1 MLTLFDPIQAG
12 ALRLKNRIWMAPL
25 TRSRAGGSRIPNAL
39 MAEYYS
45 QRAGAGLIISEAT
58 AISPEGYGWKDAP
71 GIYTAAQ
78 ERGWMETT
86 KAVHESG
93 GQIVLQLWHM
103 GRLSHPDFLNGELP
117 LSASAVAAEGEHRSV
132 EGKKPYVTPRAMTKD
147 DIQRTIDDYQKAA
160 VRAMAAGFDGV
171 EIHGANG
178 YLIDQFLRDGSN
190 VRTDEYGGS
199 KINRTRF
206 MIEVV
211 EAVTA
216 AIGPD
221 RTGIRLS
228 PINGQQS
235 MYDSDLES
243 IFTYAATELN
253 KYDLAYLHVR
263 EPSKIPLVVTPA
275 IRKVYDGV
283 LVGNDGYDFERAQ
296 KILTDG
302 VLDAV
307 AFGTPYIANPDLVQ
321 RFRSGAPLNTLHPE
335 SFYKGTTQ
343 GYTDY
348 PFMEKAA

>member
-1 MLTLFDPIQAG
+1 MIGEVG
-12 ALRLKNRIWMAPL
+12 A
-25 TRSRAGGSRIPNAL
+25 S
-39 MAEYYS
+39 
-45 QRAGAGLIISEAT
+45 
-58 AISPEGYGWKDAP
+58 
-71 GIYTAAQ
+71 
-78 ERGWMETT
+78 
-86 KAVHESG
+86 
-93 GQIVLQLWHM
+93 VLH
-103 GRLSHPDFLNGELP
+103 
-117 LSASAVAAEGEHRSV
+117 
-132 EGKKPYVTPRAMTKD
+132 
-147 DIQRTIDDYQKAA
+147 
-160 VRAMAAGFDGV
+160 
-171 EIHGANG
+171 
-178 YLIDQFLRDGSN
+178 QFLRDGSN

-283 LVGNDGYDFERAQ
+283 LVGNDGYDFEHAQ
-296 KILTDG
+296 KTLADG